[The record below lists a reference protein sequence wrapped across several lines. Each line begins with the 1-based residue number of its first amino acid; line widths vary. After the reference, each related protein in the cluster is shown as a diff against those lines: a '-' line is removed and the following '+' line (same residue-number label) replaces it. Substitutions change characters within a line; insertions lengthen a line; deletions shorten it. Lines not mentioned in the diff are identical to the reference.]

1 MTDDSL
7 TEIRCD
13 GGVIKASEI
22 KLIGSGNTLTGDNC
36 IVRGDNNQITG
47 SRIRVYGNNNI
58 VHGSAMIVHGNNNT
72 VTGKAETMIGF
83 GNQQGCNAL
92 RVSGSRTMY
101 GPFPSTGVLV
111 TINGALYKIGKHEV
125 LHVDG
130 AGHVEKTG
138 TPSASS
144 SSSSLS
150 QSPEKRPSDLEIEE
164 PLKRRCSDSLI
175 TTPQ

>member
-1 MTDDSL
+1 MTEDSL
-7 TEIRCD
+7 TEIRCT
-13 GGVIKASEI
+13 GGVIEACGI

-36 IVRGDNNQITG
+36 TVRGDNNQITG

-58 VHGSAMIVHGNNNT
+58 VHGNALVVHGNNNT
-72 VTGKAETMIGF
+72 VTGKAETIIGF
-83 GNQQGCNAL
+83 GNQQCCNAL
-92 RVSGSRTMY
+92 RVSGSRLTY

-111 TINGALYKIGKHEV
+111 TINGTMHKIGKHEV

-130 AGHVEKTG
+130 TGHVEKTG
-138 TPSASS
+138 TLPVV

-164 PLKRRCSDSLI
+164 PLKRRCSDSLL